1 MILYSK
7 SGDFL
12 GIGKD
17 ELSFLGYENLDEFK
31 SIYSDV
37 ADLFINRP
45 GYIFKFKNF
54 SWIDYALHSGAPK
67 KSVII
72 KLKTGNEVEVAI
84 KIKELFLYNP
94 KENEELYYSIEFV
107 NNMSQNSSS
116 RDDSTFIQATPT
128 PKIQTSTLTDE
139 TPPIEEVLPDVTD
152 LKEVLLEEEF
162 TQKEPQ
168 DLSIDFNPAKEE
180 EPVPKLKI
188 DNSVFAIEDNLTQ
201 EEETKQK
208 LSANDEFT
216 EDYENVELPKLK
228 IDLTSEETSF
238 KPMLDISSDYDE
250 KTEEIA
256 NFETSNDISFDSD
269 DEEENVDFDLVNC
282 VEELGLDIS
291 LVGELITDYMD
302 KIDQNITNMK
312 TSIENE
318 DEELLKQTI
327 YNLKGISDNLHM
339 TQLSSRLKNILEAN
353 DIDTK
358 TKELEKFKKLVAKFK
373 SELI

>member
-1 MILYSK
+1 M
-7 SGDFL
+7 
-12 GIGKD
+12 
-17 ELSFLGYENLDEFK
+17 
-31 SIYSDV
+31 
-37 ADLFINRP
+37 P
-45 GYIFKFKNF
+45 
-54 SWIDYALHSGAPK
+54 
-67 KSVII
+67 
-72 KLKTGNEVEVAI
+72 
-84 KIKELFLYNP
+84 
-94 KENEELYYSIEFV
+94 
-107 NNMSQNSSS
+107 QNSSS